1 MQICNICFG
10 SQENKS
16 HPGVHQVQHKQLVK
30 SSSYPSVFSVVT
42 ASLCILSAVLG
53 ITEET

>member
-10 SQENKS
+10 SQENKP
-16 HPGVHQVQHKQLVK
+16 HPGVHQAQHKQLVK
-30 SSSYPSVFSVVT
+30 SSNYPSVLSVGA
-42 ASLCILSAVLG
+42 ASLCILCAVLD